1 MKKSKYV
8 ILSVA
13 LKSEENLSFSFSSD
27 CIEILHVE
35 SFFQHEVVNIF
46 STLVWIVEFVSY
58 FLFAHFDLHLHLC
71 QFSYH
76 WCLYSL
82 DRVFKT
88 ARLWEIYSHSFEC
101 MLVVS
106 ADLWIY
112 IMKLTCF
119 TTWLLCTCTYV
130 WVISMKLMT
139 KDSSMCS
146 RSYFIT
152 SLMFKSS
159 LIVKESVVEENDSLK
174 LTVLT
179 TLRTSRVTIETLR
192 RASLQSFRFFMM
204 SYSLSSS
211 DEILNEVKLSVLL
224 TALLK
229 HCMKFSCSLL
239 LRFSIA
245 WTRKM

>member
-13 LKSEENLSFSFSSD
+13 SRSEEDLSFSFSSD
-27 CIEILHVE
+27 RIEILHVE
-35 SFFQHEVVNIF
+35 SFSQHEVVNIF
-46 STLVWIVEFVSY
+46 STLVWVVKFVSY
-58 FLFAHFDLHLHLC
+58 SLLAHFDLHLHLC
-71 QFSYH
+71 RFSYRR
-76 WCLYSL
+76 CLYSL

-88 ARLWEIYSHSFEC
+88 VRLWEIYSHSFEC
-101 MLVVS
+101 MLIVS
-106 ADLWIY
+106 ANLWIY
-112 IMKLTCF
+112 IMKLACF
-119 TTWLLCTCTYV
+119 TTWLLCTRTYV
-130 WVISMKLMT
+130 WVISMKLMM

-146 RSYFIT
+146 WSYFIT

-159 LIVKESVVEENDSLK
+159 LIVKESVVEKNDSLK

-192 RASLQSFRFFMM
+192 RAFLQSFRFFMI
-204 SYSLSSS
+204 SCLLSSF
-211 DEILNEVKLSVLL
+211 DEILNEVKLSVLS

-239 LRFSIA
+239 LHFSIA
-245 WTRKM
+245 WTQKM